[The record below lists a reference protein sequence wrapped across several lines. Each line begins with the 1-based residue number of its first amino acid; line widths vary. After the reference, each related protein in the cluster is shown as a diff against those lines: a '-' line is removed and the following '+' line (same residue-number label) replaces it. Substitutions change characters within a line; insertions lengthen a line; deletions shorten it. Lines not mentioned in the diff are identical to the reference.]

1 MSTKAKTRGKAPA
14 EGYRPG
20 VWTRIGKRLRGK
32 KVNRGIAGN
41 ILSLLFLLIMGAF
54 MFLPLLYVVMNAFK
68 PLEELLLF
76 PPRFF
81 VSHPTTQN
89 FSDLFSL
96 MNETWVPFS
105 RYVANTVF
113 ITLVTMLCHIAFA
126 SMAAYALAKHTFFG
140 SRFLFKIVV
149 LALMF
154 NGAVT
159 AVPNYLLLADLH
171 WIDTFL
177 SVIVPAIQAPLGL
190 YLMKQ
195 FMEPIPDSILESA
208 RMDGAGEFRVLW
220 SIVMPQVKP
229 AWLTL
234 IILQIQSLWGMSS
247 NYLISEENKTL
258 AMAMQQIVSGGIARM
273 GAASAV
279 GLVMMIVP
287 IVTFILSQSQVIETM
302 STSGMKE

>member
-1 MSTKAKTRGKAPA
+1 MSEKVRRQPQA
-14 EGYRPG
+14 GYHPSLG
-20 VWTRIGKRLRGK
+20 TRIAKRLRGK
-32 KVNRGIAGN
+32 KVNRGIADN
-41 ILSLLFLLIMGAF
+41 IFSALFLLIMGAF
-54 MFLPLLYVVMNAFK
+54 MALPLVYVILNAFK

-76 PPRFF
+76 PPRFL
-81 VSHPTTQN
+81 VYNPTLSN
-89 FSDLFSL
+89 FSDLFTL
-96 MNETWVPFS
+96 MGETWVPFS

-113 ITLVTMLCHIAFA
+113 ITATATFFHIAFS
-126 SMAAYALAKHTFFG
+126 SMAAYALSKHTFFG
-140 SRFLFKIVV
+140 SRVLFQLVV
-149 LALMF
+149 VALMF
-154 NGAVT
+154 NGTVT
-159 AVPNYLLLADLH
+159 AVPNYLLMSDLH
-171 WIDTFL
+171 WIDTCL

-208 RMDGAGEFRVLW
+208 RMDGAREFRVMW

-247 NYLISEENKTL
+247 TYLISEQNKTL

-273 GAASAV
+273 GAAGAV
-279 GLVMMIVP
+279 SVVMMAVP
-287 IVTFILSQSQVIETM
+287 ILTFILSQSQVIETM

>member
-1 MSTKAKTRGKAPA
+1 MKTTSSVT
-14 EGYRPG
+14 YRPG
-20 VWTRIGKRLRGK
+20 FFTRIAKKLRGRR
-32 KVNRGIAGN
+32 VNRGIADN
-41 ILSLLFLLIMGAF
+41 LLSILFLLIMGAF
-54 MFLPLLYVVMNAFK
+54 MALPLIYVILNAFK

-81 VSHPTTQN
+81 VTNPTTQN
-89 FSDLFSL
+89 FKDLFNL

-113 ITLVTMLCHIAFA
+113 ITATTTFFHIAFS
-126 SMAAYALAKHTFFG
+126 SMAAFVLAKHVFFG
-140 SRFLFKIVV
+140 SKTLFKIVV
-149 LALMF
+149 LSLMF
-154 NGAVT
+154 NGVVT
-159 AVPNYLLLADLH
+159 AVPNYLLLADLN
-171 WIDTFL
+171 WIDTSL

-208 RMDGAGEFRVLW
+208 RIDGAGEFRVMW
-220 SIVMPQVKP
+220 SVIMPQVKP

-234 IILQIQSLWGMSS
+234 IILQMQALWGLSS
-247 NYLISEENKTL
+247 NYLISEQNKTL

-273 GAASAV
+273 GVAGAV

-287 IVTFILSQSQVIETM
+287 ILTFVLSQSQVIETM